1 MGDEGKEIKKAK
13 KVFKEAWDALN
24 DFFEEK
30 RSDTITEKEEK
41 VKKGK
46 VALAKFSKG
55 MIGKTNQINFRIL
68 IGQEKEIGDHIYEA
82 VYMDDKKEPYIYDF
96 AVNKGKP
103 VNTILT
109 NFKDD
114 EWNGYKKV
122 KKFKSLTKFL
132 EHAYKDG
139 IFYEGKKKKKNEALD
154 ILIKKGLKRS
164 LEAIGDDSKEKY
176 GADSATAKKVA
187 KVVAIAA
194 VTTIVSAALTPAAGV
209 VIAEVALGG
218 APVTGDLIGQ
228 AAQAAVK
235 GIEKLAD
242 PATIARKAVQKAV
255 TKGKSI
261 KD

>member
-13 KVFKEAWDALN
+13 KVFKDAWDALN

-41 VKKGK
+41 AKKGK

-103 VNTILT
+103 INTILT

-139 IFYEGKKKKKNEALD
+139 IFYE
-154 ILIKKGLKRS
+154 
-164 LEAIGDDSKEKY
+164 
-176 GADSATAKKVA
+176 
-187 KVVAIAA
+187 
-194 VTTIVSAALTPAAGV
+194 
-209 VIAEVALGG
+209 
-218 APVTGDLIGQ
+218 
-228 AAQAAVK
+228 
-235 GIEKLAD
+235 
-242 PATIARKAVQKAV
+242 
-255 TKGKSI
+255 
-261 KD
+261 

>member
-1 MGDEGKEIKKAK
+1 MGKKEIDKAK
-13 KVFKEAWDALN
+13 KVFKDAWDALN

-30 RSDTITEKEEK
+30 RSDTIMEKEEK
-41 VKKGK
+41 AKKGK

-96 AVNKGKP
+96 TVNEGKQT
-103 VNTILT
+103 NTILT

-114 EWNGYKKV
+114 DWNGYKKV

-132 EHAYKDG
+132 EHAYEDG
-139 IFYEGKKKKKNEALD
+139 IFHDGKKKKKDEALD
-154 ILIKKGLKRS
+154 ILIKEGLKRS
-164 LEAIGDDSKEKY
+164 LEAIGDDSEDKY
-176 GADSATAKKVA
+176 GMDNEKAKKIA

-194 VTTIVSAALTPAAGV
+194 VTTVASAALTPAAGV
-209 VIAEVALGG
+209 VVAEIAAGGTPLTGEV
-218 APVTGDLIGQ
+218 VGQ
-228 AAQAAVK
+228 ASQAAVEGVK
-235 GIEKLAD
+235 NLAD
-242 PATIARKAVQKAV
+242 PATLARKAAQKAI
-255 TKGKSI
+255 TKGKSL